1 MNFQYWKHHD
11 NDKWY
16 WLGVTTDGKV
26 LEKGGPHD
34 TPIDV
39 MMEIFASG
47 FYEVGSTVTYRDK
60 PGN

>member
-11 NDKWY
+11 DDKWY
-16 WLGVTTDGKV
+16 WLGATTNGHVIDH
-26 LEKGGPHD
+26 GGPHD

-39 MMEIFASG
+39 LMEILNNDL
-47 FYEVGSTVTYRDK
+47 YNVGSTVTYRDK